1 MAITKTKKVRNVQ
14 TYFMLLEKA
23 NRSART
29 IRGYRNIFLCYARFL
44 DVPLEDLHLHL
55 TIDNLMRYL
64 DSDYVKKLRP
74 NTRQL
79 MLKVLSRYMQ
89 LNGVEFDEM
98 ELNIVKTRRSNIR
111 YDKALEYDTL
121 QKMIDLADT
130 LMKAYITFLV
140 STGCRAGEAA
150 QVLISDVH
158 GTVVTIRPEIAKN
171 GHGGKVFLTEE
182 AREYLD
188 LWLKER
194 PAWILAANEKVKLL
208 NRTRPAQED
217 RLFACTYNNL
227 LARYRNL
234 YDMVD
239 GESSAMCGG
248 DRRMITPHS
257 CRAYFRTHAAKSMGV
272 DLAEGI
278 MRHTGYL
285 NSAYVRMSDE
295 EKERAF
301 HKGEHELYITRA
313 DHRIQIG
320 KLSELER
327 KNAEY
332 ERHNAELTKRL
343 ALVEQVQQEKD
354 IIQVVGEKY
363 VRADDVQK
371 IVDIAVETAMKK
383 RT

>member
-14 TYFMLLEKA
+14 TYLMLLEKA

-121 QKMIDLADT
+121 RKMIDLADT

-158 GTVVTIRPEIAKN
+158 GTVVTIGRKSP
-171 GHGGKVFLTEE
+171 
-182 AREYLD
+182 
-188 LWLKER
+188 
-194 PAWILAANEKVKLL
+194 
-208 NRTRPAQED
+208 RTGMG
-217 RLFACTYNNL
+217 
-227 LARYRNL
+227 ARY
-234 YDMVD
+234 
-239 GESSAMCGG
+239 
-248 DRRMITPHS
+248 
-257 CRAYFRTHAAKSMGV
+257 F
-272 DLAEGI
+272 
-278 MRHTGYL
+278 
-285 NSAYVRMSDE
+285 
-295 EKERAF
+295 
-301 HKGEHELYITRA
+301 
-313 DHRIQIG
+313 
-320 KLSELER
+320 
-327 KNAEY
+327 
-332 ERHNAELTKRL
+332 
-343 ALVEQVQQEKD
+343 
-354 IIQVVGEKY
+354 
-363 VRADDVQK
+363 
-371 IVDIAVETAMKK
+371 
-383 RT
+383 